1 MITDQSV
8 IRDLP
13 GAYEVAGCGE
23 DRQPLTEWVSL
34 APRTL
39 FDDPIRA
46 VAGVIVEGRV
56 TGVVGRDGRYRR
68 IFRYGIHVAL
78 GDSVRLSAGDVTGAD
93 GL

>member
-39 FDDPIRA
+39 FDD
-46 VAGVIVEGRV
+46 
-56 TGVVGRDGRYRR
+56 
-68 IFRYGIHVAL
+68 L
-78 GDSVRLSAGDVTGAD
+78 SVQWQA
-93 GL
+93 